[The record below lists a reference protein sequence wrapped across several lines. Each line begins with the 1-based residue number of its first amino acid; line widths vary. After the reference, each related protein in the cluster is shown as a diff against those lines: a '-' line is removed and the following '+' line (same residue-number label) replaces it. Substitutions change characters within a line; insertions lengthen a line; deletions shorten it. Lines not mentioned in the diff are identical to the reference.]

1 VLLLIVVTVVNN
13 LKLADLIGIFVRMR
27 PRMESV
33 ARLRTGSR
41 ALAEDLVQDVWLK
54 LENSPMTATIDN
66 PAGFIT
72 QVAKT
77 TVAGHLRKERRRAE
91 IDLEISELIWEASD
105 DISPERLLIGRENLE
120 AVHAAL
126 DDLSEKTR
134 RIFLMNRIEGISHR
148 RIAEML
154 GVSDETVYYHIRR
167 ALERLATLRDEI
179 AD

>member
-1 VLLLIVVTVVNN
+1 MTAVNK
-13 LKLADLIGIFVRMR
+13 LKLAELIGVFVRMR
-27 PRMESV
+27 PRMERV
-33 ARLRTGSR
+33 ARMRTGSH
-41 ALAEDLVQDVWLK
+41 ALSEDLIQDVWLR
-54 LENSPMTATIDN
+54 LENSPMGERIEN
-66 PAGFIT
+66 PAGFLT
-72 QVAKT
+72 HVANT
-77 TVAGHLRKERRRAE
+77 TIAGHMRKERRRAE
-91 IDLEISELIWEASD
+91 IDLEISELIWETSD
-105 DISPERLLIGRENLE
+105 EISPERLMIGRENLKT
-120 AVHAAL
+120 VHAAL